1 MFSNAGCGEACF
13 SIFRF
18 CQSAEA
24 SLPARSR
31 AKHPHSGS
39 VVDGIA
45 EATKQA
51 YSVPHLPIG
60 GQLALIAPWQR
71 MPVVCLHPFLECFM
85 SPRFLPLFL
94 VFVTASVWAQQP
106 KNPAH
111 SSRRIT
117 LREALARALQRSP
130 ELKIYS
136 YDIREAEALV
146 LQAGLKPNPEL
157 GVSLENPTGSG
168 SYRNGEQMEQT
179 LQLSKL
185 LELGGKR
192 PARIAEARASRVLIE
207 WEYEAKR
214 VDVLKD
220 TTLAFV
226 GVLAAQRVQELSKE
240 TVGLLEKSL
249 SDANARVKAA
259 RAATVDGIRAS
270 VALRSASIE
279 ADHAEHDLNIA
290 RSKLAAMW
298 GAKTVDFDEALGDLD
313 RQPEEP
319 SLDALRAKL
328 GRNPELARF
337 QTVREAREA
346 ALHTQKTQA
355 VPDLTLY
362 AGPRVVGVWHDVTGV
377 IGFSMPLPWENKNQ
391 GNIAAAQARL
401 DKTAEEKRAVE
412 ARAFAE
418 LNAAYQEL
426 IRAGHEA
433 VILKTKLVPEA
444 EQAVE
449 QLNTSY
455 EAGRG
460 TQFEVLDAR
469 RTLLTARQQ
478 HLLALTE
485 YHKALAV
492 IEALTAA
499 PSRTPSIHSSSTS
512 SK

>member
-1 MFSNAGCGEACF
+1 MPAVCSILSFLNAFMF
-13 SIFRF
+13 
-18 CQSAEA
+18 
-24 SLPARSR
+24 
-31 AKHPHSGS
+31 
-39 VVDGIA
+39 
-45 EATKQA
+45 
-51 YSVPHLPIG
+51 
-60 GQLALIAPWQR
+60 
-71 MPVVCLHPFLECFM
+71 
-85 SPRFLPLFL
+85 PRLLSLFL
-94 VFVTASVWAQQP
+94 LVVTVPAWAQQT
-106 KNPAH
+106 NAPAKQGGAL
-111 SSRRIT
+111 T

-130 ELKIYS
+130 ELKTYS
-136 YDIREAEALV
+136 YDIRAAEALV

-157 GVSLENPTGSG
+157 GATLENPTGSG
-168 SYRNGEQMEQT
+168 RYKGGDEMEQT
-179 LQLSKL
+179 LQLSRL

-207 WEYEAKR
+207 WDYEAKR
-214 VDVLKD
+214 VEVLKD

-240 TVGLLEKSL
+240 TIGLLEKSL
-249 SDANARVKAA
+249 SDASDRVKAA
-259 RAATVDGIRAS
+259 RAATVESMRAS

-290 RSKLAAMW
+290 RSRLAAMW
-298 GAKTVDFDEALGDLD
+298 GAKTVDFAEVRGDLD
-313 RQPEEP
+313 QQPEEP
-319 SLDALRAKL
+319 NLDALRAKL
-328 GRNPELARF
+328 ARNPELARF

-346 ALHTQKTQA
+346 ALHAQKTLA
-355 VPDLTLY
+355 VPYVTLY
-362 AGPRVVGVWHDVTGV
+362 AGPRVTGVWHDVTGV
-377 IGFSMPLPWENKNQ
+377 IGFSMPLPWGNKNQ

-401 DKTAEEKRAVE
+401 DKTADEKRAVE

-433 VILKTKLVPEA
+433 VILKTKLLPEA
-444 EQAVE
+444 EKAVE

-469 RTLLTARQQ
+469 RTLITARQQ

-499 PSRTPSIHSSSTS
+499 PAHTPSLNSSSHSS
-512 SK
+512 K

>member
-1 MFSNAGCGEACF
+1 MPAVCSILSFLNAFMF
-13 SIFRF
+13 
-18 CQSAEA
+18 
-24 SLPARSR
+24 
-31 AKHPHSGS
+31 
-39 VVDGIA
+39 
-45 EATKQA
+45 
-51 YSVPHLPIG
+51 
-60 GQLALIAPWQR
+60 
-71 MPVVCLHPFLECFM
+71 
-85 SPRFLPLFL
+85 PRLLSLFL
-94 VFVTASVWAQQP
+94 LVVTVPAWAQQT
-106 KNPAH
+106 NAPAKQGGAL
-111 SSRRIT
+111 T

-130 ELKIYS
+130 ELKTYS
-136 YDIREAEALV
+136 YDIRAAEALV

-157 GVSLENPTGSG
+157 GATLENPTGSG
-168 SYRNGEQMEQT
+168 RYKGGDEMEQT
-179 LQLSKL
+179 LQLSRL

-207 WEYEAKR
+207 WDYEAKR
-214 VDVLKD
+214 VEVLKD

-240 TVGLLEKSL
+240 TIGLLEKSL
-249 SDANARVKAA
+249 SDASDRVKAA
-259 RAATVDGIRAS
+259 RAATVESMRAS

-290 RSKLAAMW
+290 RSRLAAMW
-298 GAKTVDFDEALGDLD
+298 GAKTVDFAEVRGDLD
-313 RQPEEP
+313 QQPEEP
-319 SLDALRAKL
+319 NLDALRAKL
-328 GRNPELARF
+328 ARNPELARF

-346 ALHTQKTQA
+346 ALHAQKTLA
-355 VPDLTLY
+355 VPDVTLY
-362 AGPRVVGVWHDVTGV
+362 AGPRVTGVWHDVTGV
-377 IGFSMPLPWENKNQ
+377 IGFSMPLPWGNKNQ

-401 DKTAEEKRAVE
+401 DKTADEKRAVE

-433 VILKTKLVPEA
+433 VILKTKLLPEA
-444 EQAVE
+444 EKAVE

-469 RTLLTARQQ
+469 RTLITARQQ

-499 PSRTPSIHSSSTS
+499 PAHTPSLNSSSHSS
-512 SK
+512 K